1 MLRLGF
7 PVWYGYGGRI
17 RELAREAA
25 RVGFDYLEI
34 SLDYPWP
41 FKGRLPLREVVETAA
56 KEDLSPAFHLPW
68 RDVRPASPLEDV
80 RRSSL
85 KVLEKVVAELSGFE
99 CEYLVA
105 HVSTDQALDKIDEIT
120 GEVVEA
126 AVESI
131 RSLRSFSEA
140 GGLRLVIENVREDLK
155 TFLEIVSRS
164 GAHACLDVGH
174 AVCSIAKRMG
184 REAVERELSKWFD
197 SLRDRIRVI
206 HYSGIRFGNGWVRD
220 HQLTS
225 SADRYL
231 RFTKS
236 RIRGLSLRNLLLEV
250 FEGPGDGE
258 VKPSQLADAVSFLK
272 EI

>member
-1 MLRLGF
+1 MFKIGF
-7 PVWYGYGGRI
+7 PIWYGYGKHI
-17 RELAREAA
+17 RELAHEAA

-41 FKGRLPLREVVETAA
+41 FRGRMPLREVVEIAT
-56 KEDLSPAFHLPW
+56 KEGLSPAFHAPW
-68 RDVRPASPLEDV
+68 RDVRPASPFEEV
-80 RRSSL
+80 RHASL
-85 KVLEKVVAELSGFE
+85 KVLEKVVAEISSFE

-105 HVSTDQALDKIDEIT
+105 HISTDQAFDKIEEIR
-120 GEVVEA
+120 GEVVKA

-131 RSLRSFSEA
+131 KSLKEISEA
-140 GGLRLVIENVREDLK
+140 GGLKLVVENVREDLK

-164 GAHACLDVGH
+164 GIYACLDVGH
-174 AVCSIAKRMG
+174 AICLIARRIG
-184 REAVERELSKWFD
+184 REAVEEELSKWFS
-197 SLRDRIRVI
+197 SLRDRIRVV

-225 SADRYL
+225 SADKYL

-236 RIRGLSLRNLLLEV
+236 QIQKLGLENFLLEV

-258 VKPSQLADAVSFLK
+258 VKPSHLADAVSFLRRL
-272 EI
+272 